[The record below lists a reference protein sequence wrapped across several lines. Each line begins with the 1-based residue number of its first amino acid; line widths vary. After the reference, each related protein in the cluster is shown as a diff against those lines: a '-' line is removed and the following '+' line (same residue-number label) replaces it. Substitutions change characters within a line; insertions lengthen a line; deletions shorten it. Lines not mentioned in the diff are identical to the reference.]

1 MTDEYV
7 RPLAIVTGAASGMGR
22 AAALKF
28 ADRYDLILCD
38 LHEAG
43 LGAIADGAEICGGD
57 LAAPETI
64 ERLMTAIGDRRVSAF
79 VHAAGVSPSMAP
91 PADIV
96 RINLIASMALCDA
109 IGPRMAVGGAAVLLA
124 SMGAYM
130 LPDASLLPLIEAVL
144 DASPEERADAGDAL
158 ATATAEGNTAY
169 GATKRGIVMLV
180 RKRAVE
186 WGRRG
191 ARIASV
197 SPGMIETPMGR
208 KELGAAPDLQQYVD
222 SSAIGRFGHAE
233 EIASVIDFFCSNS
246 ASFITGID
254 LIVDGGVLASLGL
267 PA

>member
-1 MTDEYV
+1 MADGYV

-96 RINLIASMALCDA
+96 RINLVASMALCDA

-144 DASPEERADAGDAL
+144 DASSEDRADAGDAL
-158 ATATAEGNTAY
+158 ATAAAEGNTVY

-191 ARIASV
+191 ARIVSI

-208 KELGAAPDLQQYVD
+208 KELGAAPDLQQYID
-222 SSAIGRFGHAE
+222 NSAIGRFGQTE
-233 EIASVIDFFCSNS
+233 EIASAIDFLCSNS

-254 LIVDGGVLASLGL
+254 LIVDGGVLASMGL